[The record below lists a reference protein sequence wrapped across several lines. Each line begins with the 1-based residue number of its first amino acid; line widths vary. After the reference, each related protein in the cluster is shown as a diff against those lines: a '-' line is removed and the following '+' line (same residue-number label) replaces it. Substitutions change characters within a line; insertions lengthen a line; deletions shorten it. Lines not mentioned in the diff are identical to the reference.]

1 MTNFIEKNHRL
12 LAIIGSVLVGAIIIS
27 GVTLGV
33 LNDFWRNPGQEIPE
47 EAKPITVNL
56 FVNFNGFH
64 SNINTTIYF
73 TENQTANGYTILL
86 NANLTVIIDQY
97 PNGVYIRSIEGIN
110 QNINHYWWYQVDDN
124 DGYVAADRFD
134 LREANTSQVSW
145 IYRSY

>member
-1 MTNFIEKNHRL
+1 MTNFIEKNYRL
-12 LAIIGSVLVGAIIIS
+12 IAIIGSVLVGAIIIG

-33 LNDFWRNPGQEIPE
+33 LNDFWKNPGQETPE
-47 EAKPITVNL
+47 GAKPITVNL

-86 NANLTVIIDQY
+86 NANLTVTIDQY
-97 PNGVYIRSIEGIN
+97 ANGVYIRGIEGIS
-110 QNINHYWWYQVDDN
+110 QNINHYWWYQVDDI
-124 DGYVAADRFD
+124 DGHVAADRFN
-134 LREANTSQVSW
+134 LRDVNASVVTW